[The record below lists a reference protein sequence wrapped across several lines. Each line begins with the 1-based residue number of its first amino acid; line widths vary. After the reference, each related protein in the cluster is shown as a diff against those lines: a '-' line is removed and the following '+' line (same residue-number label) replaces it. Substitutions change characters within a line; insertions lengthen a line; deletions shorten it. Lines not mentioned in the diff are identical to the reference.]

1 MKSIGFVLVVGL
13 LVSACGGSDSSPTA
27 PSSNQP
33 FSITELRL
41 GTGTEATIGRNVT
54 VNYSGWVWDSL
65 GPDNKGSR
73 FDAGSYSLT
82 LPGNVIP
89 GFSQGITGMKVGGMR
104 RVVIPPNLGYGNS
117 PPAGSGI
124 RANETLIFEIE
135 LVSVQ

>member
-117 PPAGSGI
+117 PPAGTGI

>member
-1 MKSIGFVLVVGL
+1 MAFVFLIGL
-13 LVSACGGSDSSPTA
+13 LASACGGSDSSPTA

-41 GTGTEATIGRNVT
+41 GTGSEATIGSNVN

-73 FDAGSYSLT
+73 FDAGGFSLT

-89 GFSQGITGMKVGGMR
+89 GFSQGITGMKVGGLR